1 VFYTETDPRQALL
14 AEPRLLDVP
23 LPPFQPRLLRL
34 QFFQPLLA
42 VLELLGGRA
51 HAPRPLR
58 RRLLGLDERLVLIDE
73 VLPAQSL
80 LRFFQQPNI
89 IKGGKFPDL
98 FLG

>member
-1 VFYTETDPRQALL
+1 MS
-14 AEPRLLDVP
+14 
-23 LPPFQPRLLRL
+23 LPPFEPRLLRL
-34 QFFQPLLA
+34 QFLQPLLA

-80 LRFFQQPNI
+80 LRLLEQPDVVERTELA
-89 IKGGKFPDL
+89 DL
-98 FLG
+98 LLG